1 MTANETIDEAL
12 TALQGLAP
20 VYSAYGYDRLDNHC
34 PMMVEAMVTL
44 GRPDAVMPW
53 VEEAV
58 RDHPLAPPP
67 VQPIGDAWREALGE
81 GDRFGDWQM
90 LFGDELEQ
98 HDWSVVVGK
107 WVPRFLTG
115 MASAGAHG
123 VIRLAHAV
131 RNLSGGDTEIR
142 IGEIADGLANW
153 AAHYYE
159 LGGAPRRAGS
169 LRPSEAIELVDF
181 APSAPGTTGS
191 RFRDLE
197 RFSAFDGVGNLVE
210 MDEDSDAFLNDLI
223 ATFAKAYIASMGI
236 NPEGST
242 GLVHAVTVP
251 AAVQLLLPYLRAEDR
266 VLACLNAWH
275 TSAAVYATYGS
286 ATRGVHL
293 EEYALDWDDLT
304 DRAVTLGNAHAV
316 KFVEACKRAS
326 QTQGEVVFP
335 AAAKRAVE
343 IYEAATPVDP

>member
-1 MTANETIDEAL
+1 MTADETIDEAL

-44 GRPDAVMPW
+44 GRSDAVMPW
-53 VEEAV
+53 VEDAV
-58 RDHPLAPPP
+58 QDLPPAPPR
-67 VQPIGDAWREALGE
+67 VLAIGESWSEALGASE
-81 GDRFGDWQM
+81 RFGDWQV
-90 LFGDELEQ
+90 FFRDELQQ
-98 HDWSVVVGK
+98 HNWSVVLGK
-107 WVPRFLTG
+107 WVPRFLDG
-115 MASAGAHG
+115 MASAGGHG

-131 RNLSGGDTEIR
+131 RNLSGANTEVR

-159 LGGAPRRAGS
+159 LRGAPQRAGS
-169 LRPSEAIELVDF
+169 LRPSEAIKLVDV
-181 APSAPGTTGS
+181 APYAPGTTGS
-191 RFRDLE
+191 RFRELE
-197 RFSAFDGVGNLVE
+197 RFPAFDGVGNLVD
-210 MDEDSDAFLNDLI
+210 MGEDSDAFLDDLI
-223 ATFAKAYIASMGI
+223 VTFATAYIASMRI

-251 AAVQLLLPYLRAEDR
+251 AAVQLLLPYLQADDR

-286 ATRGVHL
+286 ASGGVHF
-293 EEYALDWDDLT
+293 EEPGLDWDDLI
-304 DRAVTLGNAHAV
+304 DRAVTLGNEHAV
-316 KFVEACKRAS
+316 KFVEACLRAS
-326 QTQGEVVFP
+326 ETQGEVVFS

-343 IYEAATPVDP
+343 IYEAATPVGP